1 MSQPAIIKVKIKTGT
16 LAEWVNANPI
26 LLQGEF
32 GFVIDDKQL
41 IIGDGTNAFLTL
53 YDSFHRYNQI
63 ASVESLEQVTG
74 AFQTSLGNEITNRTN
89 ADNDLQNAIDDIIFD
104 VTTIN
109 GTLTSHD
116 TRIIAVETLIANFDL
131 TLTAKGQIL
140 VLDDFEG
147 KYIPLQVGANGYVL
161 TADDTNSSGIS
172 WSAIPN
178 QSIALD
184 DLTDVNA
191 PSPNSNDVLLFD
203 AVHNEWT
210 NQTLTIPSTLDD
222 LSDVIVPSPS
232 TNDVLK
238 FNGSNWINSAPIV
251 YGDMFKSTYD
261 VDNDGIVDS
270 SEKMLIIGRNSTGAT
285 LYQGIIVYISGSTG
299 NRPNFVKA
307 QANAESTSAGT
318 FGVVVNDITN
328 NSDGYV
334 CTIGT
339 LHNLDTRIN
348 ASHPFTDV
356 TLSDGD
362 TIYLHPTIAGYVTN
376 VKPSAPNHLVYIG
389 KVIRTTASNG
399 TIVYRIQN
407 GYELKEIHDVQANS
421 PANNDLLYYDS
432 SDTQW
437 KTKSINNILG
447 YTPAN
452 ITNAV
457 ASVGASSPIASSG
470 GLNPSISI
478 AKSDASTNGYLA
490 STDFNTFNNKQ
501 NALVSAT
508 NIKTINSNSL
518 LGSGDLSVGT
528 ITSVTGTSPII
539 SSGGNTPAISIGQ
552 ATTSA
557 NGYISSTDFNTFNN
571 KFTSF
576 AQFRKSGRWYNNGL
590 FPPANAGFT
599 NQLAIR
605 FVPFF
610 VDADITISRLG
621 INVLTIAPASSTCR
635 LGIYT
640 NDASTCQPLT
650 KIYGTGTLAIDS
662 IGAKNEIALSIALT
676 KGLYWMAYVSN
687 ANSGSIT
694 GIGTN
699 AILDVKGQSI
709 IGAVGFAGFN
719 QTFTYGALPT
729 SAGTL
734 TEVNSGGTICI
745 WYYY

>member
-1 MSQPAIIKVKIKTGT
+1 MSQPAIIKVKIRTGT

-32 GFVIDDKQL
+32 GFVTDDKKL

-53 YDSFHRYNQI
+53 YDSFHRYYQI
-63 ASVESLEQVTG
+63 ASVEYLEQVTG
-74 AFQTSLGNEITNRTN
+74 ALQTSLGDEITDRID
-89 ADNDLQNAIDDIIFD
+89 ADGILQDNIDNIAFD

-116 TRIIAVETLIANFDL
+116 TRISAVETLIANFNL

-140 VLDDFEG
+140 VLNDIEG

-184 DLTDVNA
+184 DLTDVNLTTLINGDVVTYD
-191 PSPNSNDVLLFD
+191 STND
-203 AVHNEWT
+203 EWT
-210 NQTLTIPSTLDD
+210 NASVPRNIDD
-222 LSDVIVPSPS
+222 LGDVAIISPAN
-232 TNDVLK
+232 NDVLK
-238 FNGSNWINSAPIV
+238 YSGGSWINSAPIV

-318 FGVVVNDITN
+318 FGVIVNDITN

-356 TLSDGD
+356 TLVDGD

-389 KVIRTTASNG
+389 KVIRTTAQNG

-421 PANNDLLYYDS
+421 PANNDTLYYDS

-452 ITNAV
+452 ILNSV
-457 ASVGASSPIASSG
+457 ASVGASLPIASSG

-478 AKSDASTNGYLA
+478 A
-490 STDFNTFNNKQ
+490 
-501 NALVSAT
+501 
-508 NIKTINSNSL
+508 
-518 LGSGDLSVGT
+518 
-528 ITSVTGTSPII
+528 
-539 SSGGNTPAISIGQ
+539 Q

-576 AQFRKSGRWYNNGL
+576 TQFRKSGRWYNNGL
-590 FPPANAGFT
+590 FPPANAGFV
-599 NQLAIR
+599 NQVAIR
-605 FVPFF
+605 YVPFF

-621 INVLTIAPASSTCR
+621 INVVTAVALTNTCR

-662 IGAKNEIALSIALT
+662 TGAKNETGLSIALT
-676 KGLYWMAYVSN
+676 KGLYWFAYIGSIGG
-687 ANSGSIT
+687 GSIT

-699 AILDVKGQSI
+699 AVLDVKGQSV

-734 TEVNSGGTICI
+734 IEVNSGGTICI
-745 WYYY
+745 FYYY